1 MMQSKQIIAS
11 LFSNSFEHVSNM
23 MGMGCLG
30 LAWAGETKFVFLSKS
45 FPWQR
50 YVFQEPQSSWLKIT
64 LLTVLHVQLFI
75 HLANYFRSTEPFCF
89 SIGVLH
95 SKCLDNLVFAS
106 LVWNIDYQG
115 IVNHKVVMDC
125 WDWRKFL
132 GIISTSLEFRICYRI
147 SNCQVCIYS
156 INYWFNQYYSGV
168 FSDPL
173 TLSQSRGADYAQPLA
188 LPHLKKIVIT
198 PLQYCLQT
206 FFSKRKKKEKKVFPN
221 YESFILIHTLNL
233 FRYLAFI
240 NASP

>member
-1 MMQSKQIIAS
+1 MKTNYCITFINAFKTSFSLSKDDAIKTDYCITIFKQFWTCFKYDGHG
-11 LFSNSFEHVSNM
+11 LGL
-23 MGMGCLG
+23 GMGCLG

-168 FSDPL
+168 
-173 TLSQSRGADYAQPLA
+173 
-188 LPHLKKIVIT
+188 
-198 PLQYCLQT
+198 
-206 FFSKRKKKEKKVFPN
+206 
-221 YESFILIHTLNL
+221 
-233 FRYLAFI
+233 
-240 NASP
+240 